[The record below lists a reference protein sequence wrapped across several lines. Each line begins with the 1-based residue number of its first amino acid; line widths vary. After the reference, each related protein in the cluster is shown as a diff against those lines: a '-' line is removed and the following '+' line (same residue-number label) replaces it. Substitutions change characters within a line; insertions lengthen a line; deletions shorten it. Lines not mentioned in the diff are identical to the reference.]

1 VPGIG
6 FAGLTNG
13 YGSSSE
19 APAYAS
25 DGASVPR
32 RQVSPA

>member
-1 VPGIG
+1 
-6 FAGLTNG
+6 LTNG

-19 APAYAS
+19 APACAS